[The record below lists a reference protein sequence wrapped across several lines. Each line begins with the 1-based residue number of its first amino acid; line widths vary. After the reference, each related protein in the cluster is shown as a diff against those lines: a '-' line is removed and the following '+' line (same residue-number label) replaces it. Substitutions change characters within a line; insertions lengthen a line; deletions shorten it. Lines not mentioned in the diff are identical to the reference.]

1 MKRSWYILFFV
12 VLTIMVSSFS
22 LVNYQNEVGEATL
35 ISTSKEFV
43 AGSKISLKFKVKSL
57 KSPMLFIHHSYGS
70 TLLTSTSN
78 GSEIEFLIPK
88 KIAKKSGVVNW
99 KFIDE
104 GNVILK
110 GKFTIS
116 SDNSSKT
123 TIESYLG
130 PNSIQA
136 GNTDFSMLVVIP
148 TDIFD
153 NPLSNNTAV
162 NISNQFLETI
172 NSKEEKT
179 NNFIAWQNI
188 LSKEKSGTIL
198 VSSFCNGIN
207 SKELTTNVYPS
218 NPADFQLFYDRNH
231 EYADG
236 NQLTEL
242 STSIIKDE
250 FGNTVADGTLINF
263 IITTNENNL
272 LKTRA
277 STINGIATAKMLHP
291 EKETV
296 WKVRGL
302 VTGLAESN
310 EMVIS
315 YKSVL
320 KDFEVLLSEDNRIII
335 IGPLKSFMNQLV
347 PDGIT
352 VRLSIFSDGKLVET
366 MVKTSFEGKVMFYL
380 DPEFYIENSYSFK
393 IEALGISYQLDTI
406 SYAK

>member
-1 MKRSWYILFFV
+1 MKRSWYILVFV
-12 VLTIMVSSFS
+12 VLTILVSSFS
-22 LVNYQNEVGEATL
+22 LVKYQNEEGEPML
-35 ISTSKEFV
+35 ISTSNEFV
-43 AGSKISLKFKVKSL
+43 AGSKISLKFEVKSL
-57 KSPMLFIHHSYGS
+57 KSPMLFIHHSFGS
-70 TLLTSTSN
+70 TLLSTFKTT
-78 GSEIEFLIPK
+78 SEIEFIIPS
-88 KIAKKSGVVNW
+88 KIAIKTGVIQWKLVESGSVYLEGEITIIPNETKK
-99 KFIDE
+99 
-104 GNVILK
+104 
-110 GKFTIS
+110 TI
-116 SDNSSKT
+116 
-123 TIESYLG
+123 IESYLG

-153 NPLSNNTAV
+153 NPLSDNTSV

-179 NNFIAWQNI
+179 NNFIVWQNI
-188 LSKEKSGTIL
+188 FSKEKSGTIL

-207 SKELTTNVYPS
+207 SKELITNIYPS
-218 NPADFQLFYDRNH
+218 NPTDFKLFYDRNH

-236 NQLTEL
+236 NQLTEI

-250 FGNTVADGTLINF
+250 FGNTVVDGTLIDF

-272 LKTRA
+272 LKTSA

-291 EKETV
+291 EKETA
-296 WKVRGL
+296 WKVRGM

-310 EMVIS
+310 ELMIT

-320 KDFEVLLSEDNRIII
+320 KDLGVLFSEDNRTIT

-352 VRLSIFSDGKLVET
+352 VKLSIFTEDKLVET
-366 MVKTSFEGKVMFYL
+366 MTKTSFEGKAMFYL
-380 DPEFYIENSYSFK
+380 DPEFYLENQYSFK
-393 IEALGISYQLDTI
+393 IEALGISKQIDTI

>member
-1 MKRSWYILFFV
+1 MK
-12 VLTIMVSSFS
+12 
-22 LVNYQNEVGEATL
+22 L

-43 AGSKISLKFKVKSL
+43 AGSEISLKFKVKSL
-57 KSPMLFIHHSYGS
+57 KSPRLFIHHSYGS
-70 TLLTSTSN
+70 TLLNAVQSTDD
-78 GSEIEFLIPK
+78 IEFFIPS
-88 KIAKKSGVVNW
+88 KIAAKTGVVHW
-99 KFIDE
+99 KLIE
-104 GNVILK
+104 SSTVYLK
-110 GKFTIS
+110 GSIS
-116 SDNSSKT
+116 IIPESTKKT

-153 NPLSNNTAV
+153 NPLLDNTSV

-172 NSKEEKT
+172 NSKAKKT
-179 NNFIAWQNI
+179 KNFIAWQNI
-188 LSKEKSGTIL
+188 LSKEKSGAIL

-218 NPADFQLFYDRNH
+218 NPTDFKLFYNRNH

-250 FGNTVADGTLINF
+250 FGNEVADGTLIDF
-263 IITTNENNL
+263 VIITDENNL
-272 LKTRA
+272 LKTSA
-277 STINGIATAKMLHP
+277 STINGIAAAKMLHP

-296 WKVRGL
+296 WKVRGV

-310 EMVIS
+310 ELRIS
-315 YKSVL
+315 YKSIL
-320 KDFEVLLSEDNRIII
+320 KDFEVLFSEDSRAIT

-352 VRLSIFSDGKLVET
+352 VTLSIFSNDKLVET
-366 MVKTSFEGKVMFYL
+366 LEKTSFEGKVMFYL
-380 DPEFYIENSYSFK
+380 GPEFYKENPYSFK
-393 IEALGISYQLDTI
+393 IEALGISKQLDNI